1 MYAGE
6 VLSDGQKQEMIAG
19 EVLADGQKQEM
30 IAGEV
35 LADGQKQEMI
45 TGEVLA
51 GGLNG
56 SSQGVGGPIGLI
68 GRGEQAL
75 ASTFFILFLRI
86 NMIFYNFVLGF

>member
-1 MYAGE
+1 
-6 VLSDGQKQEMIAG
+6 MITG

-35 LADGQKQEMI
+35 LADG
-45 TGEVLA
+45 
-51 GGLNG
+51 LNG
-56 SSQGVGGPIGLI
+56 SSQGVGGPIGLV